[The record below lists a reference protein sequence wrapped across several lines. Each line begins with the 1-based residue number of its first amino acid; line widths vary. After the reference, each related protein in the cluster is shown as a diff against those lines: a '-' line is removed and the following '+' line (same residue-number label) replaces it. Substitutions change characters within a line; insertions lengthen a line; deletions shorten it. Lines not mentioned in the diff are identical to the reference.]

1 MSSDVALSERSQG
14 RVNSGQGES
23 RCSSTTGDAVLDS
36 SDEDGGNVS
45 PKREYGLIGT
55 SLLLIDTPA
64 ERARVPSFVVFFLV
78 TFLGGLGCACL
89 GSDGFDGA
97 MKILGGAGRGMSPSD
112 EPKDDT

>member
-23 RCSSTTGDAVLDS
+23 RFSTTTEAAVLIS

-45 PKREYGLIGT
+45 PKGEYGLIGT
-55 SLLLIDTPA
+55 SLLLVDAPA
-64 ERARVPSFVVFFLV
+64 ERARVPSFVAFFLV
-78 TFLGGLGCACL
+78 IFL
-89 GSDGFDGA
+89 GSDGFEDA
-97 MKILGGAGRGMSPSD
+97 IKILGGAKSRISPSD

>member
-23 RCSSTTGDAVLDS
+23 RFSSTTGDAVLVS
-36 SDEDGGNVS
+36 SNEDGGNVS
-45 PKREYGLIGT
+45 GLIGT
-55 SLLLIDTPA
+55 TLLLIDTPA
-64 ERARVPSFVVFFLV
+64 ERARVPSFVAFFLV
-78 TFLGGLGCACL
+78 TFLGGLGCGCL

-97 MKILGGAGRGMSPSD
+97 MKILGRARPGISPSD

>member
-23 RCSSTTGDAVLDS
+23 RFSSTTGDAALVS
-36 SDEDGGNVS
+36 SDEDGGSVS
-45 PKREYGLIGT
+45 PKREYGLIGI
-55 SLLLIDTPA
+55 SLVLIDTPV
-64 ERARVPSFVVFFLV
+64 ERARVPSFVAFFLA

-97 MKILGGAGRGMSPSD
+97 MKILGEARPGISPSD
-112 EPKDDT
+112 KLKDDT